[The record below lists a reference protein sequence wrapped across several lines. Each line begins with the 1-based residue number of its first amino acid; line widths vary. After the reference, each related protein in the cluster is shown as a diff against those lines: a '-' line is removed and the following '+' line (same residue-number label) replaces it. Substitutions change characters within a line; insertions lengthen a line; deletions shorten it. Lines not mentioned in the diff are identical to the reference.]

1 MVKVAVRPLTE
12 DRAAE
17 LAATGTGA
25 QQPVLDASDAAAGER
40 KLRPSRPEQQ
50 GPSMQRSQ
58 AGGTD
63 PRKQT
68 AAAENAA
75 PSVLG
80 TGSFGVVDSDEDFL
94 KATAGPVRATTGP
107 VMTTAGPATAT
118 AGPVTATAGPVTAAT
133 GPVTASAEH
142 ATANDGPVGKP
153 PAQPV
158 SDDAE
163 VDAAVDE
170 LELLETE
177 DTAARDAATRAAEED
192 RKAQRRR

>member
-25 QQPVLDASDAAAGER
+25 QHLVLGASDAAARER
-40 KLRPSRPEQQ
+40 KPRPSRPEQQ

-63 PRKQT
+63 PRKRT
-68 AAAENAA
+68 AAAEIAA

-80 TGSFGVVDSDEDFL
+80 TGSFGVVDSDDDFL
-94 KATAGPVRATTGP
+94 RATAGPVTA
-107 VMTTAGPATAT
+107 TAGPATAT
-118 AGPVTATAGPVTAAT
+118 AGPVTAMAGQV
-133 GPVTASAEH
+133 
-142 ATANDGPVGKP
+142 TANDGPVGKP

-158 SDDAE
+158 TEDAE
-163 VDAAVDE
+163 VDE
-170 LELLETE
+170 LELLET
-177 DTAARDAATRAAEED
+177 DDKAARDAATLAAEED